1 MRESPID
8 FNHLTALIV
17 VGVITY
23 ALSFLIA
30 VPTYI
35 TILQNG
41 M

>member
-8 FNHLTALIV
+8 FNHFTALMV

-23 ALSFLIA
+23 ALSFLA
-30 VPTYI
+30 TVPTYI
-35 TILQNG
+35 TILQSG